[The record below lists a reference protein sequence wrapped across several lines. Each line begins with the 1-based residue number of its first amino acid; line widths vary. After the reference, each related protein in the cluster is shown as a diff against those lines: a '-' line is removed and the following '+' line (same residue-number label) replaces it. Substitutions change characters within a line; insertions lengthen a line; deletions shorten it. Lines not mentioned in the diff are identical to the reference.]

1 MNKVVTKSPIK
12 IMTIVGTRPELIKLS
27 RIIPL
32 LDEHTNHTLVHT
44 GQNFSPELSDVFFN
58 ELRLRKPDHNLSV
71 SGVTPMNVI
80 AQILEKTDQLLES
93 NRPDAVLILGDTNS
107 SLAVIAAK
115 RRKIPIFHLEAGNR
129 SFDQRTPE
137 EVNRKI
143 VDHTSDINLTYS
155 EHARRNL
162 LQEGL
167 PSDQIFNVG
176 SPMKE
181 IFNHYMP
188 EIEQSKVLADLQLQS
203 GKYLVG
209 SLHREENVDDPKRL
223 KELVKTI
230 GAAAEHFDLKIIFS
244 THPRTRER
252 LEKLDIKFDE
262 RFKFVTALGFFD
274 FIKLQQS
281 AFCVVSDSGTL
292 TEEASL
298 LGFPAVT
305 LREAH
310 ERPEGTDNGTLII
323 SGSLPSQLITA
334 VSVVRAQLN
343 SDNKPK
349 TIGDYEVTDV
359 SWRVLKIIL
368 SFIEY
373 VDKRVWYK

>member
-32 LDEHTNHTLVHT
+32 LDEHTNHILVHT
-44 GQNFSPELSDVFFN
+44 GQNFSPELSDVFFK

-93 NRPDAVLILGDTNS
+93 IRPDALLVLGDTNS
-107 SLAVIAAK
+107 SLSVIAAK

-181 IFNHYMP
+181 IFNHYMS
-188 EIEQSKVLADLQLQS
+188 EIEQSKVLADLELQS
-203 GKYLVG
+203 GKYLLG

-223 KELVKTI
+223 EELVKTI
-230 GAAAEHFDLKIIFS
+230 GATAEHFDLKIIFS
-244 THPRTRER
+244 THPRTKDR
-252 LEKLDIKFDE
+252 LEKLDIKSDK

-274 FIKLQQS
+274 FIKLQQN

-349 TIGDYEVTDV
+349 TIDDYEVTDV
-359 SWRVLKIIL
+359 SWRTLKIVL

>member
-32 LDEHTNHTLVHT
+32 LDEHTDHILVHT
-44 GQNFSPELSDVFFN
+44 GQNFSPELSDVFFK

-93 NRPDAVLILGDTNS
+93 IRPDAVLVLGDTNS
-107 SLAVIAAK
+107 SLSVIAAK

-181 IFNHYMP
+181 IFNHYMS
-188 EIEQSKVLADLQLQS
+188 EIEQSKVLADLELQS

-223 KELVKTI
+223 EELVKTI
-230 GAAAEHFDLKIIFS
+230 GATAEHFDLKIIFS
-244 THPRTRER
+244 THPRTKDR
-252 LEKLDIKFDE
+252 LEKLDIKSDK

-274 FIKLQQS
+274 FIKLQQN

-359 SWRVLKIIL
+359 SWRVLKIVL
-368 SFIEY
+368 SFIEF